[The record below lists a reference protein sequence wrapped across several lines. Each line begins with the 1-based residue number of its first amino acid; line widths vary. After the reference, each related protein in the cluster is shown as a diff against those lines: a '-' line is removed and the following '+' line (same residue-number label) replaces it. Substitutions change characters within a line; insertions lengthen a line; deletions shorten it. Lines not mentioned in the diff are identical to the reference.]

1 MPTARERQ
9 QRRRNQREMARKAG
23 RSESQAAPET
33 NIKIPEIRIPG
44 GQWLVLIPAAGL
56 IFIAVVL
63 ALRFINPPETGIQ
76 PNAIWLNKDWAYQE
90 HSSEELN
97 DLVEDLRDNG
107 IGAIYLYTSS
117 LRADGTWAGLD
128 TGNNRFTEVEPLLDT
143 LVTQIRDAYPNVN
156 IYAWVEVN
164 TQTPEY
170 RLDRPQIQ
178 NTIATFSQRMIT
190 QLEFDGVLL
199 DVKPI
204 FEESDDYIQLLR
216 TVKRQIGIDT
226 DLIVSVPPDLTPTGT
241 ELNLPNIIA
250 PGTEWSSEYKQR
262 VALLANQIVI
272 NAYNS
277 YHDNPVDYIE
287 WVTYQADSYI
297 EVLSNLAS
305 NTSIIV
311 SVPNYS
317 SNSQAHNADI
327 ETLAAGLD
335 GAARTA
341 SSLDETN
348 RAYLAGVAIF
358 TDRIPSDSEWSIY
371 RQRWSQ

>member
-9 QRRRNQREMARKAG
+9 KQRRNQREMARKAG
-23 RSESQAAPET
+23 RAESQAAPET

-44 GQWLVLIPAAGL
+44 GQWLVIIPAAGL

-63 ALRFINPPETGIQ
+63 ALRFINPPDTGEQ
-76 PNAIWLNKDWAYQE
+76 PNAIWLNKSWAYQE
-90 HSSEELN
+90 HSTDELVN
-97 DLVEDLRDNG
+97 LMNDLRDNE

-128 TGNNRFTEVEPLLDT
+128 TGNNRFSEVQPLLET
-143 LVTQIRDAYPNVN
+143 LTTQIRSVYPSVVL
-156 IYAWVEVN
+156 YAWVEVN

-178 NTIATFSQRMIT
+178 NTIATFSQQMIT
-190 QLEFDGVLL
+190 QLDFDGVLL

-204 FEESDDYIQLLR
+204 FEETEDYIQLLR

-250 PGTEWSSEYKQR
+250 PGTEWSNEYKQR

-287 WVTYQADSYI
+287 WVTYQVDSYI
-297 EVLSNLAS
+297 EVLSTLDS

-311 SVPNYS
+311 SVPNYQ
-317 SNSQAHNADI
+317 SNSQAHNTEI
-327 ETLAAGLD
+327 ETLEAGLD
-335 GAARTA
+335 GAAR
-341 SSLDETN
+341 SSNSLDDST
-348 RAYLAGVAIF
+348 RPYFAGVAIF
-358 TDRIPSDSEWSIY
+358 TDTIPNDEVWSIY
-371 RQRWSQ
+371 QQR